1 MKSLIRSWRS
11 VGILAAT
18 LLGTL
23 GAPNLSALALPAEQ
37 VRSTLAPIPVFTITD
52 ADGKPLVA
60 SVPNATNPSATPE
73 SVAGVFISRQ
83 DADAFLQ
90 QLRTRNPEVG
100 NNVRVVPV
108 SLAEVNEL
116 VNQNRNQPNSVNFTF
131 IPQQR
136 QVEQAVTIV
145 RQANP
150 QIQQFDGVPLFAARA
165 GQDQGYLTIAIN
177 NQQVIP
183 FFFEREQLEEM
194 VARFRQEQP
203 SIASTIQVQVVP
215 LEGVIQTL
223 QTSDNPDLG
232 KIVLWPSRE
241 AIQFVQSLPPTPG
254 GTTPSP
260 AASPGATPRPTA
272 SPAASPAPRPQASPA
287 APR

>member
-1 MKSLIRSWRS
+1 MKSPIRSWRS
-11 VGILAAT
+11 IGILTAT

-23 GAPNLSALALPAEQ
+23 GVPNLSALALPAEQ

-52 ADGKPLVA
+52 SEGKPLVA
-60 SVPNATNPSATPE
+60 SVPNPSNANATPE

-83 DADAFLQ
+83 DADSFLQ

-116 VNQNRNQPNSVNFTF
+116 VNQNRNQPNSINFTF

-194 VARFRQEQP
+194 IARFRQEQP
-203 SIASTIQVQVVP
+203 SVASTIQVQVVP

-223 QTSDNPDLG
+223 QTSDNQDLG

-241 AIQFVQSLPPTPG
+241 AIQFVQSLPQ
-254 GTTPSP
+254 
-260 AASPGATPRPTA
+260 APGATP

-287 APR
+287 TPR

>member
-11 VGILAAT
+11 ISILTAT

-52 ADGKPLVA
+52 SEGKPLVA
-60 SVPNATNPSATPE
+60 SVPNPSNANATPE

-83 DADAFLQ
+83 DADSFLQ

-116 VNQNRNQPNSVNFTF
+116 VNQNRNQPNSINFTF

-194 VARFRQEQP
+194 ITRFRQEQP
-203 SIASTIQVQVVP
+203 SVASTIQVQVVP

-223 QTSDNPDLG
+223 QTSDNQDLG

-241 AIQFVQSLPPTPG
+241 AIQFVQSLPQAPG
-254 GTTPSP
+254 ATPSP
-260 AASPGATPRPTA
+260 AA

-287 APR
+287 TPR

>member
-11 VGILAAT
+11 IGILTAT

-37 VRSTLAPIPVFTITD
+37 VRSTLAPIPVFTIAD
-52 ADGKPLVA
+52 AEGKPLVA
-60 SVPNATNPSATPE
+60 SVPNPSNANATPE

-83 DADAFLQ
+83 DADSFLQ

-116 VNQNRNQPNSVNFTF
+116 VNQNRNQPNSINFTF

-150 QIQQFDGVPLFAARA
+150 QIQEFNGVPLFAARA

-194 VARFRQEQP
+194 IARFRQEQP
-203 SIASTIQVQVVP
+203 SVASTIQVQVVP

-223 QTSDNPDLG
+223 QTSDNQDLG

-241 AIQFVQSLPPTPG
+241 AIQFVQSLPQ
-254 GTTPSP
+254 
-260 AASPGATPRPTA
+260 APGATP

-287 APR
+287 TPR

>member
-1 MKSLIRSWRS
+1 MKSPIRSWRS
-11 VGILAAT
+11 VGILTAT

-60 SVPNATNPSATPE
+60 SVPNATNPNATPE
-73 SVAGVFISRQ
+73 SVAGVFMSRQ
-83 DADAFLQ
+83 DADTFLQ

-116 VNQNRNQPNSVNFTF
+116 ANQNRNQPNSVNFTF

-136 QVEQAVTIV
+136 QVDQAVTIV

-150 QIQQFDGVPLFAARA
+150 QIQEFNGVPLFAARA

-241 AIQFVQSLPPTPG
+241 AIQFVQSLPPAPGATPN
-254 GTTPSP
+254 P

>member
-1 MKSLIRSWRS
+1 MKSLLRSWRS
-11 VGILAAT
+11 VGILTAT

-23 GAPNLSALALPAEQ
+23 GSPTLSALALPAEQ

-52 ADGKPLVA
+52 GEGKPLVA
-60 SVPNATNPSATPE
+60 TVPNPSNASAPPD

-90 QLRTRNPEVG
+90 QLKTRDPQVG
-100 NNVRVVPV
+100 GTVRVVPV

-116 VNQNRNQPNSVNFTF
+116 ANQNRNQSNPVTFAF

-136 QVEQAVTIV
+136 QVEQATTIV

-150 QIQQFDGVPLFAARA
+150 KLQQFDGVPLFAARA
-165 GQDQGYLTIAIN
+165 GQDQGYLTISMN

-183 FFFEREQLEEM
+183 FFFEREQLDEM
-194 VARFRQEQP
+194 INRFRQEQP
-203 SIASTIQVQVVP
+203 SLASSIQVQVIP
-215 LEGVIQTL
+215 LEGVIQAL
-223 QTSDNPDLG
+223 QTSDNQDLA

-241 AIQFVQSLPPTPG
+241 AIQFVQSLP
-254 GTTPSP
+254 
-260 AASPGATPRPTA
+260 APGATPTP
-272 SPAASPAPRPQASPA
+272 SPQASPQA
-287 APR
+287 SPQTRPTIAPSPQASPTTPR